1 VKYIYP
7 VFVLIASILFFVIAG
22 NLYQANSTINYFGLG
37 AYGSITLIMMLA
49 LFIVQKVIEIK
60 DVYYYLLAGFTF
72 IYISLFMSAMD
83 KIYAYPTSV
92 TDVLE
97 DLFRIVGFGFIIVA
111 IIKWIKY
118 DEQVKK
124 KLIELASIDDLT
136 GVTNRRV
143 FDIEFKRDFA
153 NAKRYKEELSL
164 VVLDLDH
171 FKDINDRHGHFFGDL
186 VLKLFTKEVSSLIR
200 EGDLFSR
207 WGGDEFCLLLPQTA
221 GRDALIAAEK
231 IRFAVKNM
239 QVKTDNEPISFTVSM
254 GISSLRA
261 DDKDAML
268 MMERADKAL
277 YEAKR
282 LGRDRSILR

>member
-1 VKYIYP
+1 
-7 VFVLIASILFFVIAG
+7 
-22 NLYQANSTINYFGLG
+22 
-37 AYGSITLIMMLA
+37 M
-49 LFIVQKVIEIK
+49 
-60 DVYYYLLAGFTF
+60 
-72 IYISLFMSAMD
+72 
-83 KIYAYPTSV
+83 
-92 TDVLE
+92 E

-118 DEQVKK
+118 DEKVKK

-164 VVLDLDH
+164 IVLDLDH
-171 FKDINDRHGHFFGDL
+171 FKEVNDRYGHFFGDL

-221 GRDALIAAEK
+221 GNDALKAAEK

-239 QVKTDNEPISFTVSM
+239 QVKTDNEPITFTVSM
-254 GISSLRA
+254 GISSFRA
-261 DDKDAML
+261 EDKDSML

-282 LGRDRSILR
+282 LGRDRSVQR